1 MRFLKTI
8 LATASIAAGA
18 GLLAACGGAGEPQ
31 STAIPSA
38 IATATAQPE
47 VDPTKGGTQDVTPTP
62 VPTAK
67 AAPAA
72 LLEPTSD
79 VPTVPPQTATAT
91 PAGPPPSTKPTPTRP
106 PTIAPAATPVPTATQ
121 TPTATPAPSCSHS
134 DQSLNGG
141 ASRVTVDLTG
151 NSISRFRVR
160 EQFARVSLPN
170 DAVGETREVS
180 GSLVFD
186 GSGAVVAGQSKI
198 TVGLL
203 SLQSDE
209 DV

>member
-79 VPTVPPQTATAT
+79 VPTGSPTNCNRHSCR
-91 PAGPPPSTKPTPTRP
+91 PSSVHETHPD
-106 PTIAPAATPVPTATQ
+106 AA
-121 TPTATPAPSCSHS
+121 SHHS
-134 DQSLNGG
+134 ARGH
-141 ASRVTVDLTG
+141 TG
-151 NSISRFRVR
+151 SHRHSNTYRDTS
-160 EQFARVSLPN
+160 
-170 DAVGETREVS
+170 
-180 GSLVFD
+180 
-186 GSGAVVAGQSKI
+186 AVVFPQRSKLEWW
-198 TVGLL
+198 G
-203 SLQSDE
+203 
-209 DV
+209 